1 MWGSKIP
8 KSHFLVGGIQV
19 KMRILYVEDNFEN
32 KLFVRRVI
40 ESMGHEMLE
49 AETGLDSLDIAAKN
63 IPDLIL
69 MDINIPGM
77 DGLETTEKFK
87 EDPDL
92 THIPVI
98 ALTANAM
105 KGDKERCLEAGCDG
119 YMQKPVGVSD
129 LRREIQRYAARQN
142 AS

>member
-1 MWGSKIP
+1 
-8 KSHFLVGGIQV
+8 
-19 KMRILYVEDNFEN
+19 MRILYVEDNFEN

-49 AETGLDSLDIAAKN
+49 AESGLDSLVVATEKR
-63 IPDLIL
+63 PDLVL

-77 DGLETTEKFK
+77 DGLETTVKFK
-87 EDPDL
+87 QNPCL
-92 THIPVI
+92 ANIPVI

-129 LRREIQRYAARQN
+129 LRQEIQRYVRRQN
-142 AS
+142 SSS

>member
-1 MWGSKIP
+1 
-8 KSHFLVGGIQV
+8 
-19 KMRILYVEDNFEN
+19 MRILYVEDNFEN

-49 AETGLDSLDIAAKN
+49 AETGLDSLTMAAEEM
-63 IPDLIL
+63 PDLIL

-77 DGLETTEKFK
+77 DGLETTTKLK
-87 EDPDL
+87 QNPQL
-92 THIPVI
+92 AHIPVI

-105 KGDKERCLEAGCDG
+105 KGDKERCLAAGCDG

-129 LRREIQRYAARQN
+129 LRREIQQYSAHSRA
-142 AS
+142 

>member
-1 MWGSKIP
+1 M
-8 KSHFLVGGIQV
+8 L
-19 KMRILYVEDNFEN
+19 ILYVEDNFEN

-49 AETGLDSLDIAAKN
+49 AETGQQSLELAADRP
-63 IPDLIL
+63 PDLIL

-77 DGLETTEKFK
+77 DGLETTVKFK
-87 EDPDL
+87 ENPAL

-105 KGDKERCLEAGCDG
+105 KGDKERCLAAGCDG
-119 YMQKPVGVSD
+119 YLQKPIGVSD
-129 LRREIQRYAARQN
+129 LRRTVQEYAPN
-142 AS
+142 S